1 MDMPESPPTQPVAAG
16 TPTAS
21 PWDLPAQPPGCQIC
35 GSVPATQITLRQGIG
50 MMFLRKT
57 KTARAYVCR
66 DCGIALFRKY
76 QAATLLTGW
85 WGFISLFL
93 NLGTLWS
100 NSNERRKVAAL
111 AAPRPPAA
119 RTAQT
124 PRTTPLPTGSPAFLR
139 PQALGVVGVALAIA
153 LLFGFVGRDGSST
166 GTASV
171 VSVGT
176 CGSVDGGRVH
186 YPVDC
191 SDPAAV
197 VRIDAILP
205 ASATDADCPAAA
217 NGASNSETNGL
228 VCWEPA

>member
-1 MDMPESPPTQPVAAG
+1 MV
-16 TPTAS
+16 
-21 PWDLPAQPPGCQIC
+21 
-35 GSVPATQITLRQGIG
+35 
-50 MMFLRKT
+50 FLRKT
-57 KTARAYVCR
+57 KTARAYLCR
-66 DCGIALFRKY
+66 DCGIALFRKF

-85 WGFISLFL
+85 WGFISFFL

-100 NSNERRKVAAL
+100 NYTERRKAAAL
-111 AAPRPPAA
+111 DAPRPPAA

-124 PRTTPLPTGSPAFLR
+124 PRTTPLPIGPPAFLR
-139 PQALGVVGVALAIA
+139 PQALGLVGAALVIA
-153 LLFGFVGRDGSST
+153 LLFGVVGRDGSSP
-166 GTASV
+166 GAAPV

-176 CGSVDGGRVH
+176 CGSIDGGRVH

-205 ASATDADCPAAA
+205 ATATDADCPAAA
-217 NGASNSETNGL
+217 NGASNSQTYGL